1 MAKTFK
7 NITEQKAQVRKN
19 IRESIRREKEEE
31 QALNESVDMYADMEK
46 NKIFN
51 KASMHVQSKLHDDKV
66 IKKKIEDAKYNNEL
80 VFPKLFAS
88 AVFESMDISDEDKL
102 ANVKLIFE
110 KAEGVFNEGVKAGVL
125 DVEGSPIFNNVF
137 EYAKTQTNA
146 VGSRMTPEQVIS
158 TVKHVYKKNDVELGY
173 LKERVADKVAKAVFD
188 ERQLTNIK
196 EGLMESDSYY
206 EESKT
211 LFRTLHEM
219 NIDKLMEDETLMEH
233 TDGNEDT
240 INSFAFAETILDYTI
255 LEMINTSG
263 LIDVSNKDL
272 HKNITSMITH
282 GTIGRK
288 KIK

>member
-1 MAKTFK
+1 
-7 NITEQKAQVRKN
+7 RRN
-19 IRESIRREKEEE
+19 IRESIKREKEEE
-31 QALNESVDMYADMEK
+31 QALNESIDMYADMEK

-51 KASMHVQSKLHDDKV
+51 KANMHVQSKLHDNKV

-219 NIDKLMEDETLMEH
+219 NIDKLMEDETLMEN
-233 TDGNEDT
+233 TGGNEDT
-240 INSFAFAETILDYTI
+240 INSFAF
-255 LEMINTSG
+255 
-263 LIDVSNKDL
+263 
-272 HKNITSMITH
+272 
-282 GTIGRK
+282 
-288 KIK
+288 